1 MSQEFERFATY
12 LKVSDRLIEQASK
25 EDMAETARVLA
36 LHLAHYQTKYE
47 AIPVQESLKLLL
59 TETIDDSQAGALAD
73 GFEVLIEVIRAVAT
87 PAEGAH

>member
-12 LKVSDRLIEQASK
+12 LMVSDRLIEEATK
-25 EDMAETARVLA
+25 EDIAEVARVLA

-47 AIPVQESLKLLL
+47 PIPVQDSLKLML
-59 TETIDDSQAGALAD
+59 TETIDDIQAGALAD

-87 PAEGAH
+87 PVGAH